1 MIEWIEWEM
10 RGIIC
15 WDRMGYWDRMGM
27 GIWILVSK
35 LGSVYNVSY
44 GDGRMIR

>member
-27 GIWILVSK
+27 GIWILDDFGIQIGFG
-35 LGSVYNVSY
+35 LSY
-44 GDGRMIR
+44 GDG